1 MLHGLSSNARYWDRT
16 AARLPHRRVVALDQR
31 GHGRTGSASHTPALP
46 HGFAMSELLM
56 DAELVTA
63 ELGLGAP
70 VVVGHSWGAGVALEL
85 VARHPRSSSGLVFVD
100 GPIQGVANVLSWEE
114 VEGLMQPPLPRY
126 ASLDEAIAESKADFR
141 SAWDGD
147 LAPFVDARVMR
158 DGERWILTMTSPIR
172 HELLRGLYDSRPEDL
187 WPLVHVPA
195 AVLVATHSM
204 ARISRSTEAGI
215 ARLRKVAPAIEVERF
230 ETPHDIPLYAPAA
243 VAQEV
248 ERVARLASS
257 RARNTI

>member
-16 AARLPHRRVVALDQR
+16 AARLADRRIVALDQR
-31 GHGRTGSASHTPALP
+31 GHGRTGSAPHTPVPAD
-46 HGFAMSELLM
+46 GYAMRELIA
-56 DAELVTA
+56 DAAFVTA

-70 VVVGHSWGAGVALEL
+70 VVVGHSWGAAVALEV
-85 VARHPRSSSGLVFVD
+85 VAGHPGLASGLVFVD
-100 GPIQGVANVLSWEE
+100 GPTQGVADVLSWEE
-114 VEGLMQPPLPRY
+114 VQALMQPPLPRY
-126 ASLDEAIAESKADFR
+126 ASLDEAIAESKADFK

-158 DGERWILTMTSPIR
+158 DGERWILTLTSPIR
-172 HELLRGLYDSRPEDL
+172 HELLRGLYDSRPEQL
-187 WPLVHVPA
+187 WPLVRVPA

-204 ARISRSTEAGI
+204 ARVSRSTEAGI
-215 ARLRKVAPAIEVERF
+215 ARLRKVAPAIEVKRF
-230 ETPHDIPLYAPAA
+230 ETPHDIPLYAPDA